1 MSKLIVSLVSYNSN
15 INELSKVFSFIK
27 ENLKSSKV
35 FIFDNAAQKNLK
47 IFCKK
52 RGFNYFSSKKN
63 IGFGRGHNYNIK
75 KSYKKNSY
83 YLILNPDVFLKTKD
97 VNLCLKLLSSQ
108 KSYGLLTPK
117 LTNLDGSTQLICRS
131 IPNLQNFITR
141 FLFKTD
147 TYSKRIHKYIE
158 SSNKKNFFLN
168 IPFIHG
174 ACYFIKS
181 DVIKKI
187 GVYDD
192 NFFMYVEDLDLY
204 RRISQR
210 YDTIFYKS
218 VIVKHKLARSSHKKL
233 KLFLIHIR
241 SIIYYF
247 IKWGFFFDLDRIK
260 RNNNFFNQSTKI
272 K

>member
-35 FIFDNAAQKNLK
+35 FIFDNAAQKSLK